1 MKLSELLALSMLPL
15 RSRDLLALAIQHP
28 SVEDLQVRYPFL
40 SLKARVDSFRLFL
53 AKSDAK
59 VCFLGMEEY
68 PFLLAGEDNPPFRL
82 CYRGTLPKEGEPLVS
97 LCGTRYPDTLGSE
110 ASYAFSLEA
119 CLNKVSIVTS
129 HSRGI
134 DRSALY
140 GALSAGS
147 PAYVCCDC
155 GLATKRITE
164 NDQLS
169 GMNLIS
175 PFEPYAPASRYRCLS
190 RNYLTTA
197 LSPSLVVLQ
206 APKKS
211 GALACASVALDLG
224 REVFVHETGL
234 RNLEVNEGT
243 LSLAFDG
250 CTSLEGYREFARGM
264 GYPCSTNLVECKEKG
279 ALYRYG
285 NSCYSLRYEAE

>member
-1 MKLSELLALSMLPL
+1 MKLSEMLALSMLPL
-15 RSRDLLALAIQHP
+15 RSRDLLALALKHP
-28 SVEDLQVRYPFL
+28 TLADLQMRYPSL
-40 SLKARVDSFRLFL
+40 SLKQRVDSFRLFL

-82 CYRGTLPKEGEPLVS
+82 CYRGTLPKAGEPLVS
-97 LCGTRYPDTLGSE
+97 VCGTRYPDTLGSE

-119 CLNKVSIVTS
+119 CLNKVSLVTS

-140 GALSAGS
+140 GAVSAGS
-147 PAYVCCDC
+147 SAYVCCDC

-164 NDQLS
+164 NALLS

-175 PFEPYAPASRYRCLS
+175 PFEPYTPASRYRCLS

-197 LSPSLVVLQ
+197 LAPSLIVFQ

-211 GALACASVALDLG
+211 GALACASIALDLG

-243 LSLAFDG
+243 LSLALDG
-250 CTSLEGYREFARGM
+250 CPSLG
-264 GYPCSTNLVECKEKG
+264 GYPKFAQATQYPDNMVLVECKEKG